1 MLARRPLHS
10 GAFAALTFAA
20 GILAAASCKETS
32 GPATAVTLTLYS
44 VDGVAVPVRL
54 RTAGGQVVT
63 LARGL
68 LQGTNWGHACG
79 FAAGLAEGPLTTV
92 AVPDCRLSPGEERT
106 FDLMFGDVRFPSGTH
121 SYRFV
126 PE

>member
-10 GAFAALTFAA
+10 RAFAALTFAA
-20 GILAAASCKETS
+20 AILAAASCKETS

-44 VDGVAVPVRL
+44 VDGVVVPVHL

-79 FAAGLAEGPLTTV
+79 FAAGLAEGRIADSVLERSVRSTSCSAMSGFRQGHT
-92 AVPDCRLSPGEERT
+92 RTGSFLS
-106 FDLMFGDVRFPSGTH
+106 S
-121 SYRFV
+121 
-126 PE
+126 